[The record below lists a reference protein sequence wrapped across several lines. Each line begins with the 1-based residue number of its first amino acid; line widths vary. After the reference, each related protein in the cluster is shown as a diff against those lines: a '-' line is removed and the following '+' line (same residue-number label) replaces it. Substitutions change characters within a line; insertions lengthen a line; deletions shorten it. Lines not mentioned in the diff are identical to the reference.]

1 MDSIMLIRVIA
12 GALALIVLASVV
24 LYVLAL
30 SNILKKC
37 SPTSR
42 TMQPAMVWLLLIPL
56 FNLVWHF
63 VVVLAVGRPLG
74 NEFKARGIPLSD
86 PEPGKSLGIAM
97 CVCGVCGIIPGVGLV
112 YLILL
117 FVYWGKISGFSR
129 LLDQTPAVAATVNSS
144 LA

>member
-1 MDSIMLIRVIA
+1 MDSIMLIRVVA
-12 GALALIVLASVV
+12 GALALIL
-24 LYVLAL
+24 LAL
-30 SNILKKC
+30 VVIYMNALSSTLRKC
-37 SPTSR
+37 SPASR

-63 VVVLAVGRPLG
+63 VVVLAVGKSLG
-74 NEFKARGIPLSD
+74 NEFRARGIPHAD

-129 LLDQTPAVAATVNSS
+129 LLDQTPAIVAMASPIP
-144 LA
+144 